1 MPLTFSPDQ
10 EVFTTKE
17 AAQYLH
23 CSPRTLEKRRTN
35 GQEPPFVKDGW
46 SVKYRRADL
55 DAFIAS
61 TGNFVHGSLTDDAV
75 VAKIVAAAPSFSDEQ
90 RQQLLAVLGGAT
102 KWGTMCRC
110 CRTLQALLSPRL
122 AASSDAS

>member
-1 MPLTFSPDQ
+1 MPSTFSSDR
-10 EVFTTKE
+10 ELFTTKE

-35 GQEPPFVKDGW
+35 GQVPAFIKDGW

-61 TGNFVHGSLTDDAV
+61 TGNFVHGPLSDDTV
-75 VAKIVAAAPSFSDEQ
+75 VAKIVAAAPSFNEEQ
-90 RQQLLAVLGGAT
+90 RQQLLAVLGGA
-102 KWGTMCRC
+102 
-110 CRTLQALLSPRL
+110 A
-122 AASSDAS
+122 

>member
-1 MPLTFSPDQ
+1 MPSTFSPDQ
-10 EVFTTKE
+10 ELFTTKE

-35 GQEPPFVKDGW
+35 GQEPAFIKDGW
-46 SVKYRRADL
+46 SVQYRRADL

-75 VAKIVAAAPSFSDEQ
+75 VAKIVAAAPSFSEEQ

-102 KWGTMCRC
+102 
-110 CRTLQALLSPRL
+110 
-122 AASSDAS
+122 

>member
-75 VAKIVAAAPSFSDEQ
+75 VAKIVAAAPSFSEEQ

-102 KWGTMCRC
+102 
-110 CRTLQALLSPRL
+110 
-122 AASSDAS
+122 